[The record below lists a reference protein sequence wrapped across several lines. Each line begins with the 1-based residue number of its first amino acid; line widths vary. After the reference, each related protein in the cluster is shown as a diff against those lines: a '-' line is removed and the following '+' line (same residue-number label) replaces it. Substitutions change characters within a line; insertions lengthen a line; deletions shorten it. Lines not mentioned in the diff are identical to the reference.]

1 MAQKSKFIIQPFKHN
16 VQMDEEY
23 ANRTW
28 QTLHEAIREIHRQNA
43 SGLSFEELYRNAYNM
58 VLHKFGDKLYN
69 GLSDTITRHLQAVAG
84 QVADSN
90 DELFL
95 PELKDKWDKHKL
107 SSIMIR
113 DILMYMDRTYVAAQK
128 KTPVYER
135 GLQIFRDEVCRNA
148 RIKDRLL
155 HMLLDLVQRERTGEM
170 IERGLLKTITSMLV
184 ELGRDVYARDF
195 ESPFLSASATFYQAE
210 SQEYIAQNSAADY
223 IKKAEQR
230 LQEEADRVAHYLDAS
245 TEAKIREVA
254 ERELIGRHMR
264 TIAEMEHSGV
274 VAMIED
280 NKLDDLKRAYEL
292 FKRVTQPTSG
302 LTVIREIMA
311 AHVRARGTE
320 LVSDEE
326 RNRDPVAYV
335 TGLLALR
342 DKYEAVI
349 KEAFSDD
356 KQFKNALNKAF
367 EHFVNLNSH
376 SPEFIS
382 LFVDEQLR
390 KGMKTTSE
398 EEVEGTLD
406 KVVMLF
412 RYLHEK
418 DVFEKYYKQHLAK
431 RLLGQRSVSDDAER
445 QMITKLKTECGYQYT
460 SKLEGMFT
468 DMKISADTQEVFLD
482 NLRKDNGGSSK
493 VDGIELSVHVLTT
506 GFWPT
511 QLGTKC
517 ILPPQ
522 IVRCCETFKAHY
534 LRQYSG
540 RRLQWQA
547 NMGSADL
554 KATFGSR
561 RYEINVSTYLMC
573 ILLQFN
579 DCDSKSYADIAQ
591 ATEIPSPELK
601 RALQSLACAKFKILN
616 KEPKGRDVDD
626 GDVFEYNGDFS
637 AKHLRFKVGTVTAS
651 KENDVEKQE
660 TRAKVDEDRK
670 PQIDA
675 ALVRVMKSRKEME
688 HNSLIAEVTSQL
700 QSRFMPH
707 PNVIKKRIES
717 LIEREFLER
726 DKDNWRRYKYL
737 A

>member
-1 MAQKSKFIIQPFKHN
+1 MAQKSKFIIKPFQHN

-90 DELFL
+90 DERFR

-113 DILMYMDRTYVAAQK
+113 DILMYMDRTYVASQK

-184 ELGRDVYARDF
+184 ELGRDVYTRDF

-230 LQEEADRVAHYLDAS
+230 LQEEADRVAHYLDAA

-349 KEAFSDD
+349 KDAFSDD

-367 EHFVNLNSH
+367 EHFVNINSH

-468 DMKISADTQEVFLD
+468 DMKISADTQEDF
-482 NLRKDNGGSSK
+482 RKTNGESSK

-522 IVRCCETFKAHY
+522 ILRCCETFKEHY
-534 LRQYSG
+534 LMRHNG

-579 DCDSKSYADIAQ
+579 DCDRKSYADIAQ

-651 KENDVEKQE
+651 KENDAEKQE

>member
-230 LQEEADRVAHYLDAS
+230 LQEEADRVAHYLDAA

-367 EHFVNLNSH
+367 EHFVNPIAIRLSS
-376 SPEFIS
+376 SPS
-382 LFVDEQLR
+382 L
-390 KGMKTTSE
+390 
-398 EEVEGTLD
+398 
-406 KVVMLF
+406 
-412 RYLHEK
+412 
-418 DVFEKYYKQHLAK
+418 
-431 RLLGQRSVSDDAER
+431 
-445 QMITKLKTECGYQYT
+445 
-460 SKLEGMFT
+460 
-468 DMKISADTQEVFLD
+468 
-482 NLRKDNGGSSK
+482 
-493 VDGIELSVHVLTT
+493 
-506 GFWPT
+506 
-511 QLGTKC
+511 
-517 ILPPQ
+517 
-522 IVRCCETFKAHY
+522 
-534 LRQYSG
+534 
-540 RRLQWQA
+540 
-547 NMGSADL
+547 
-554 KATFGSR
+554 
-561 RYEINVSTYLMC
+561 
-573 ILLQFN
+573 
-579 DCDSKSYADIAQ
+579 
-591 ATEIPSPELK
+591 
-601 RALQSLACAKFKILN
+601 
-616 KEPKGRDVDD
+616 
-626 GDVFEYNGDFS
+626 
-637 AKHLRFKVGTVTAS
+637 
-651 KENDVEKQE
+651 
-660 TRAKVDEDRK
+660 
-670 PQIDA
+670 
-675 ALVRVMKSRKEME
+675 
-688 HNSLIAEVTSQL
+688 
-700 QSRFMPH
+700 
-707 PNVIKKRIES
+707 
-717 LIEREFLER
+717 
-726 DKDNWRRYKYL
+726 
-737 A
+737 

>member
-1 MAQKSKFIIQPFKHN
+1 MAQKSKFIIKPFQHN

-90 DELFL
+90 DERFL

-113 DILMYMDRTYVAAQK
+113 DILMYMDRTYVASQK

-230 LQEEADRVAHYLDAS
+230 LQEEADRVAHYLDAA

-349 KEAFSDD
+349 KDAFSDD

-367 EHFVNLNSH
+367 EHFVNINSH

-468 DMKISADTQEVFLD
+468 DMKISADTQEDF
-482 NLRKDNGGSSK
+482 RKTNGESSK

-522 IVRCCETFKAHY
+522 ILRCCETFKEHY
-534 LRQYSG
+534 LMRHNG

-579 DCDSKSYADIAQ
+579 DCDRKSYADIAQ

-651 KENDVEKQE
+651 KENDAEKQE